1 MLPIDKMSESKMQL
15 HNEPT
20 KDKDILLFLINS
32 LLWFLLDLL
41 KYAASVRAQVD
52 SKKQQQHAHTIH
64 IGGATGIAGS

>member
-1 MLPIDKMSESKMQL
+1 MLPIDKMSDSKMQL

-52 SKKQQQHAHTIH
+52 SEKKQHAHTIH
-64 IGGATGIAGS
+64 IGGAIGIAGS